1 MVPLLIAN
9 FEMSSFLI
17 AMPDLTGVYIIS
29 LIVGGGLIAFST
41 ILGGHGDGGFETDF
55 SPELD
60 AHVGDVDVHV
70 HVDVDADADVD
81 IGHDVDLGDEGDV
94 GQGADGGHEVA
105 VGHAASGPFALAN
118 WFSVKFVVY
127 FAAMFG
133 GVGLTLDKLADMTA
147 VSVLVYAL
155 IGGFIIGQ
163 GAHQFLR
170 LIRKTGGNS
179 QVSVR
184 DFINQTGR
192 ITIRVQ
198 PPKRGEVAVRIGDRK
213 RFVPAVSRRPDDE
226 FKVGDKVVIV
236 GFNAGT
242 VEVISKR
249 EHEFTTDGQPGGD
262 V

>member
-1 MVPLLIAN
+1 MVLLLIAN
-9 FEMSSFLI
+9 LEISSFLI
-17 AMPDLTGVYIIS
+17 AMPALTGVYIIS

-60 AHVGDVDVHV
+60 AHVGVGDVDV
-70 HVDVDADADVD
+70 HVDVDADADV
-81 IGHDVDLGDEGDV
+81 GHDVDLGDEG
-94 GQGADGGHEVA
+94 GHDAA
-105 VGHAASGPFALAN
+105 VGDAASGPFALAN

-133 GVGLTLDKLADMTA
+133 GVGLTLDKLTDMTPF
-147 VSVLVYAL
+147 SVLVYAL

-170 LIRKTGGNS
+170 LIRKTSGNS

-184 DFINQTGR
+184 DFINRTGR

-198 PPKRGEVAVRIGDRK
+198 PPKRGEVAIHIGDRE

-242 VEVISKR
+242 AEVISKR
-249 EHEFTTDGQPGGD
+249 EHEFTTDAQPGGD

>member
-1 MVPLLIAN
+1 MVLLLIAN
-9 FEMSSFLI
+9 LEISSFLI
-17 AMPDLTGVYIIS
+17 AMPALTGVYIIS

-41 ILGGHGDGGFETDF
+41 ILGGHGDGEFETDF

-70 HVDVDADADVD
+70 DVDADADV
-81 IGHDVDLGDEGDV
+81 GHDVDLGDEG
-94 GQGADGGHEVA
+94 GHDAA

-133 GVGLTLDKLADMTA
+133 GVGLTLDKLTDMTPF
-147 VSVLVYAL
+147 SVLVYAL

-170 LIRKTGGNS
+170 LIRKTSGNS

-184 DFINQTGR
+184 DFINRTGR
-192 ITIRVQ
+192 VTIRVQ
-198 PPKRGEVAVRIGDRK
+198 PPKRGEVAVHIGDRE

-242 VEVISKR
+242 AEVISKR
-249 EHEFTTDGQPGGD
+249 EHEFTTDAQPGGD

>member
-1 MVPLLIAN
+1 MVLLLIAN
-9 FEMSSFLI
+9 LEISSFLI
-17 AMPDLTGVYIIS
+17 AMPALTGVYIIS

-41 ILGGHGDGGFETDF
+41 ILGGQGDGGFETDF

-70 HVDVDADADVD
+70 DVDADADV
-81 IGHDVDLGDEGDV
+81 GHDVDLGDEG
-94 GQGADGGHEVA
+94 GHDAA

-133 GVGLTLDKLADMTA
+133 GVGLTLDKLTDMTPF
-147 VSVLVYAL
+147 SVLVYAL

-170 LIRKTGGNS
+170 LIRKTSGNS

-184 DFINQTGR
+184 DFINRTGR

-198 PPKRGEVAVRIGDRK
+198 PPKRGEVAIHIGDRE

-242 VEVISKR
+242 AEVISKR
-249 EHEFTTDGQPGGD
+249 EHEFTTDAQPGGD

>member
-1 MVPLLIAN
+1 MVLLLIAN
-9 FEMSSFLI
+9 LEISSFLI
-17 AMPDLTGVYIIS
+17 AMPLLTGVYIIS

-70 HVDVDADADVD
+70 DVDADADV
-81 IGHDVDLGDEGDV
+81 GHDVDLGDEGDV
-94 GQGADGGHEVA
+94 GHGADGGHDA
-105 VGHAASGPFALAN
+105 SLGHASSGPLALAN

-133 GVGLTLDKLADMTA
+133 GVGLTLDKLTDMTPF
-147 VSVLVYAL
+147 SVLVYAL

-163 GAHQFLR
+163 GAYQFLR
-170 LIRKTGGNS
+170 LIRKTSGNS
-179 QVSVR
+179 KVSVR
-184 DFINQTGR
+184 DFINRTGR
-192 ITIRVQ
+192 VTIRVQ
-198 PPKRGEVAVRIGDRK
+198 PPKRGEVAVHIGDRE

-242 VEVISKR
+242 AEVISKR
-249 EHEFTTDGQPGGD
+249 EHEFTTDAQPGGD